1 MRISGHSRSK
11 LRRII
16 ALWLSREPPVLSRK
30 IYKRAKYLL
39 FDGTYFHKH
48 GCLAIFMNNTS
59 KSILFYAYT
68 PKESY
73 HNVYPMAKYL
83 KEHGLMPKAI
93 TLDGHIKVIDAIMD
107 VWPSIAI
114 QRCLYHIQR
123 QGLSWLRTYPKTE
136 AGKALRVLLNSL
148 MNIKTK
154 HDKAIFMRNYDT
166 WLNKYRIFIK
176 SLPRNSVANID
187 LKRTMVLINNAL
199 PNMFHYLKDQNIAS
213 TTNLLENFYSQLK
226 HHYRSHRGMVEQHKI
241 SYLKWFCYL
250 KSCKNNN
257 TF

>member
-1 MRISGHSRSK
+1 
-11 LRRII
+11 
-16 ALWLSREPPVLSRK
+16 
-30 IYKRAKYLL
+30 
-39 FDGTYFHKH
+39 
-48 GCLAIFMNNTS
+48 MNNIS

-73 HNVYPMAKYL
+73 HNVYPMAEYL

-93 TLDGHIKVIDAIMD
+93 TLDGHIKVIGAIMD
-107 VWPSIAI
+107 VWPSVII

-123 QGLSWLRTYPKTE
+123 QGLSWLRIYPKTE
-136 AGKALRVLLNSL
+136 AGKTLRVLLISL
-148 MNIKTK
+148 MSIKTK
-154 HDKAIFMRNYDT
+154 HDKTIFMQNYDK
-166 WLNKYRIFIK
+166 WINRYRIFIK
-176 SLPRNSVANID
+176 TLPRNSIANLD

-226 HHYRSHRGMVEQHKI
+226 YHYRNHRGLIEQHKI

-250 KSCKNNN
+250 KSAKTNNIL
-257 TF
+257 